1 MRAIKLVKRELP
13 WADAPGVGLIGRM
26 KRAITNVPAA
36 MRTRDSDG
44 QMKEASRTFTLAD
57 WRTIIIP
64 EYMCRAAI
72 DAAEREIA
80 HERVYHE
87 RRPLGEQQVH
97 VYRMVVG
104 DMCCGQK
111 SVRGCN
117 CNTPSAPA
125 EGVLSPPAGDAWD
138 RAHTNVLRVVVQ
150 TDHAAA
156 GAAAW
161 SFTYSETCL
170 PAGGVYC
177 TPPDER
183 FRRVGPCDD
192 AAFYALFVDV
202 LKETF
207 QYTNHVAQTDTGVAE
222 GDAGV
227 SRAMAMSAA
236 NDDLARLHVLYHSA

>member
-13 WADAPGVGLIGRM
+13 WADAPGVGLIRRM
-26 KRAITNVPAA
+26 KRAITAVPAA
-36 MRTRDSDG
+36 MRTRDSDEEL
-44 QMKEASRTFTLAD
+44 KKASHTFTLID
-57 WRTIIIP
+57 WRTIIMP

-72 DAAEREIA
+72 EAAEREIA

-117 CNTPSAPA
+117 CNTTSAGA
-125 EGVLSPPAGDAWD
+125 EVVLAPPVGDAWD
-138 RAHTNVLRVVVQ
+138 RAHTNGLRVVVQ
-150 TDHAAA
+150 TDHVAAP
-156 GAAAW
+156 AATW
-161 SFTYSETCL
+161 SYTYSETCL

-177 TPPDER
+177 TPPGER

-207 QYTNHVAQTDTGVAE
+207 QSTCHVAQADTSGAS

-227 SRAMAMSAA
+227 ANAMAMSAA
-236 NDDLARLHVLYHSA
+236 NDDMARLHALYHSA